1 MSRART
7 LSDRTAEQIQR
18 TYYDSTVDRYESMHV
33 QEDDEHQRALE
44 FLAAWLPSL
53 GVRHTLDVGAGTGRA
68 RRVFARQNPGLW
80 SVGVEPVHSVLVAG
94 RRRSP
99 ETPWRAVCGSGLT
112 LPFAD
117 GSFDCV
123 TEFGVLHH
131 VADPAAVVREMTR
144 VANRVVV
151 LSDENRYGMR
161 GFPFNLLQLAVF
173 KAGLWRPF
181 YRIWTKGKGYQYCEQ
196 DGLRYSFSV
205 YDCHDQLS
213 RWADEIFVV
222 PTGRRTGSG
231 WSHPLL
237 TSSHALLCAVRRGRS

>member
-1 MSRART
+1 MSE
-7 LSDRTAEQIQR
+7 RTAEQIQR
-18 TYYDSTVDRYESMHV
+18 DYYDSTVDRYDSMHV
-33 QEDDEHQRALE
+33 HEEDEHHRALE
-44 FLAAWLPSL
+44 FLSAWLPSL
-53 GVRHTLDVGAGTGRA
+53 GVRHTLDVGTGTGRA
-68 RRVFARQNPGLW
+68 LRRFVSKTPQIRAI
-80 SVGVEPVHSVLVAG
+80 GVEPVHSMLIEG
-94 RRRSP
+94 RRRFP
-99 ETPWRAVCGSGLT
+99 ELSRQLVCGSGLA

-117 GSFDCV
+117 RSFDCV

-131 VADPAAVVREMTR
+131 VANPAAVVQEMIR

-181 YRIWTKGKGYQYCEQ
+181 YKIWTKGKGYQYCEE
-196 DGLRYSFSV
+196 DGVRYSFSV

-213 RWADEIFVV
+213 RWADDVFVV
-222 PTGRRTGSG
+222 PIGRRTGSG

-237 TSSHALLCAVRRGRS
+237 TSSHALLCAVRRGGT